1 MVVHA
6 SAAEMRRWCLERK
19 AEGKSLGFV
28 PTMGAL
34 HEGHASLMREAV
46 RANDC
51 AVLSVFVN
59 PAQFAPHEDFDRYPR
74 TWGADLAI
82 AEKAGIQAIYAPKAS
97 AMYPPNY
104 ATYVQVE
111 RLQDGL
117 CSGTR
122 PHFFKGVATVVAKLF
137 NAVPAD
143 RAYFGQKDAQQSAII
158 RRMARDLDFGIEI
171 VEMPIVRE
179 ADGLAMSSR
188 NVYLSPEERTRA
200 LCLSRALFQVE
211 AVMKVGERD
220 AAKIIAAVRKEMAN
234 VDIDYIALVDAD
246 EMIPRDRIEGKI
258 LLAVAAQVGK
268 TRLIDNI
275 KFGNYGQSKPDLR
288 GSAIEVP
295 L

>member
-1 MVVHA
+1 MVVHTG
-6 SAAEMRRWCLERK
+6 AAEMRRWCLERK
-19 AEGKSLGFV
+19 SGGKTLGFV

-34 HEGHASLMREAV
+34 HEGHASLMREAA
-46 RANDC
+46 RGNGI

-59 PAQFAPHEDFDRYPR
+59 PAQFAPHEDFDHYPR
-74 TWGADLAI
+74 TWDQDLAL
-82 AEKAGIQAIYAPKAS
+82 AEAAGIQAIYAPKAS

-104 ATYVQVE
+104 ATYVQVD

-143 RAYFGQKDAQQSAII
+143 KAYFGQKDAQQCAII

-200 LCLSRALFQVE
+200 LCLSRALFRAE
-211 AVMKVGERD
+211 AMMKAGERD
-220 AAKIIAAVRKEMAN
+220 AAAIVAAVREMM
-234 VDIDYIALVDAD
+234 VGVEIDYVALVDAD
-246 EMIPRDRIEGKI
+246 EMTPRSRVEGKV

-275 KFGNYGQSKPDLR
+275 KFEG
-288 GSAIEVP
+288 
-295 L
+295 